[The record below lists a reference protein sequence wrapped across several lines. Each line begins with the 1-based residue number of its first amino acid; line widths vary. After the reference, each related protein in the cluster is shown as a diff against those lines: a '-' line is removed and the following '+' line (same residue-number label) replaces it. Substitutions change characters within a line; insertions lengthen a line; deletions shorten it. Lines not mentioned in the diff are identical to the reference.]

1 MTTESLVRDR
11 QELKLDEAQRRVLV
25 LQLAQVLVP
34 QPVRELALQLVQV
47 PEQELALQ
55 LVQALQ
61 VVQPVHCGRCSR
73 VRLRE

>member
-1 MTTESLVRDR
+1 LTTESLVRDR

-25 LQLAQVLVP
+25 LAQVRVP
-34 QPVRELALQLVQV
+34 QLVRERAPQLVQV